1 MIKQKTM
8 GQCIGK
14 IGEAWADLMVANRHR
29 VEILKYEKEIG
40 IACSIKTMK
49 ATNDLIDS
57 AKALRMHVQ
66 VLIDKLEGHPAKD

>member
-14 IGEAWADLMVANRHR
+14 IGEAWADLMVVNRNR
-29 VEILKYEKEIG
+29 VEVLKYEKEIG

-66 VLIDKLEGHPAKD
+66 VLIDKLEGKDSK